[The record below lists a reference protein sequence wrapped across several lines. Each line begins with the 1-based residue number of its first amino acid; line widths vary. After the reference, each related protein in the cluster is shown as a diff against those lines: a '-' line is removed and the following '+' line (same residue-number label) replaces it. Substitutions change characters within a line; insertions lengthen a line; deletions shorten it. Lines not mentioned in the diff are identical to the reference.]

1 MTLRTARLL
10 AGAYHL
16 LMLFFVTWPGNVPF
30 ARAEPLILGLPF
42 SMAWIAAWISGS
54 VIVMA
59 LLDQVEK
66 RNRVDHGSED

>member
-16 LMLFFVTWPGNVPF
+16 LMLFFVTWPGVLPF
-30 ARAEPLILGLPF
+30 AKAEPLILGLPF
-42 SMAWIAAWISGS
+42 SIAWIAAWISGS

-66 RNRVDHGSED
+66 RCRVEHGGND